1 MPEGLPEHT
10 KRLEEFQLAAS
21 QLSAAVAAGATAERI
36 ADQEDRL
43 HALYT
48 ELSVAAE
55 GASNPSLPSATAP
68 GVAYVINRHV
78 AACQKPP
85 TYEQQTRSEAS
96 QTIACC
102 GAPGH
107 SKLQ

>member
-1 MPEGLPEHT
+1 MLCT
-10 KRLEEFQLAAS
+10 
-21 QLSAAVAAGATAERI
+21 LSSLLL
-36 ADQEDRL
+36 QK
-43 HALYT
+43 
-48 ELSVAAE
+48 

-96 QTIACC
+96 PNNSMLWCSWAFK
-102 GAPGH
+102 ASVSP
-107 SKLQ
+107 SKHFL